1 VKFLRDAMLL
11 KSFNKYL
18 TVFKLSWQNILQYR
32 LDFLM
37 GRVRNIILLLT
48 LYFLWTTVFKNP
60 SQLFGFT
67 RAQIVTYVLVGNFFY
82 SLIFAHSDND
92 IADAIASGRLSSF
105 LVRPINYLFYW
116 FVRRLASRLM
126 FVLMTI
132 LETVV
137 FVVLIRPDLQIPV
150 SPQAVLLTS
159 AALVLAIAL
168 FTFLDFSVGTLAFWT
183 LHAYGPRFALRMLMD
198 FTSGRMFPLN
208 ILPRAAFAVLNI
220 LPFSFLIFFP
230 VNLFQNRLGPTEIVH
245 GFTIQALWLVLSF
258 LLMRWLWHSG
268 LRKYEAVGG

>member
-1 VKFLRDAMLL
+1 MWLR
-11 KSFNKYL
+11 KYL
-18 TVFKLSWQNILQYR
+18 TVFKLSWQNVLQYR
-32 LDFLM
+32 LNFLM

-60 SQLFGFT
+60 SELFGFT
-67 RAQIVTYVLVGNFFY
+67 REQIVTYVLVGNFFY

-126 FVLMTI
+126 FLLMTI
-132 LETVV
+132 LETGV
-137 FVVLIRPDLQIPV
+137 FILLVKPELQFPTQ
-150 SPQAVLLTS
+150 PQFVFFCLASLM
-159 AALVLAIAL
+159 LAILL
-168 FTFLDFSVGTLAFWT
+168 FTSLDFASGILSFWMVW
-183 LHAYGPRFALRMLMD
+183 AYGPRFVLRMLMD

-208 ILPRAAFAVLNI
+208 VLPRTVFTILNA

-230 VNLFQNRLGPTEIVH
+230 LNLYQGRLDSWGIIS
-245 GFTIQALWLVLSF
+245 GFTTQIVWVALSF
-258 LLMRWLWHSG
+258 LSVRLLWQRG
-268 LRKYEAVGG
+268 LRRYEAVGG